1 MTTLRCCVIAVAAAS
16 CSAFVGPA
24 PSKTSVAVKGLLEP
38 YGSGVD
44 AFKEI
49 EKTLDVVDQTKL
61 LTKLA
66 KSGLLSKLDKAGVQL
81 KDVEPL
87 LLFAEENGLV
97 AFLGDIN
104 DEVLPLLP
112 VLLPLAP
119 LALPLASVALSLPS
133 VACFA
138 LAAASFGGAFVVTSF
153 PDDSVTSV
161 ALQTFL
167 AVPLA
172 TLFPVIFGGL
182 GVATGALSPKRA

>member
-1 MTTLRCCVIAVAAAS
+1 M
-16 CSAFVGPA
+16 
-24 PSKTSVAVKGLLEP
+24 
-38 YGSGVD
+38 
-44 AFKEI
+44 
-49 EKTLDVVDQTKL
+49 
-61 LTKLA
+61 
-66 KSGLLSKLDKAGVQL
+66 
-81 KDVEPL
+81 
-87 LLFAEENGLV
+87 